1 MCTRFKKTS
10 REEVKVYKKKKRRD
24 RALFLDNGAFVIQ
37 RQSHTLRVCVCVRER
52 EPKPGPGNRRRN
64 KREEERPVFKQ

>member
-10 REEVKVYKKKKRRD
+10 REEKEVKVYKKKRD

-37 RQSHTLRVCVCVRER
+37 RQSHTPRVCVCVCVCVKRER
-52 EPKPGPGNRRRN
+52 E
-64 KREEERPVFKQ
+64 